1 MDNESVPNADAKPS
15 HVTNDETPKLPYA
28 PPKLQQYGDIREL
41 TRGSTNNVNPDAAGV
56 SIAITG

>member
-1 MDNESVPNADAKPS
+1 MNNESAPNADAKPS

-41 TRGSTNNVNPDAAGV
+41 TRGGSGTPLSDPLVM
-56 SIAITG
+56 SI